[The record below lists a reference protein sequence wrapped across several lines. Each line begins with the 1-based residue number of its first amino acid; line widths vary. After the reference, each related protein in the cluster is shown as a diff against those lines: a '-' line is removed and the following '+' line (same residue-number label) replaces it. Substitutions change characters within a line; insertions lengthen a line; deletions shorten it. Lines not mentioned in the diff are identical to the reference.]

1 MAAGEAQETV
11 RTLHVQLGMTLWES
25 VACGW
30 CGDTKTVLSQWHGRA
45 AGCDWRLSASDGG
58 LQTLH
63 LQRAICEA

>member
-11 RTLHVQLGMTLWES
+11 HTLHGMTLWES

-30 CGDTKTVLSQWHGRA
+30 CGDTKTVLSQRHGRA
-45 AGCDWRLSASDGG
+45 AGCDWRLSASARG